1 MSYRDWLRPPRH
13 LIALFLVLTLV
24 PSLLLIVFGWRLLE
38 QDMELERQQAE
49 AGREQAADLIVAALE
64 QHLAT
69 AETAL
74 RESRGLP
81 SIAGSGDAV
90 VVLFGSGDVWTEPAE
105 RLLFYPVPLSGPE
118 SSAATF
124 ADGETLEFRERD
136 YRRAADW
143 FGRLARSSSPPVRAG
158 ALIRLARNLR
168 RSGAFDEA
176 LETYSRIQPSDA
188 AVGGVPADLLARW
201 ARCELLA
208 ELGRAAEL
216 QDEGRLL
223 ARDVLAGRWR
233 LDRTQFQIHLAD
245 AQRWSGRADGPAP
258 AAIAL
263 ASSVEWIH
271 GRWRRTSPGE
281 AFSGRTARTAN
292 GVTTTVLWQ
301 GTGDHAAAFVVG
313 PSYLQSQWMA
323 KLEPLQE
330 RHGVRTV
337 LGEPAERLSSTS
349 ARPRAAAETGLP
361 WTVLVEGTASAG
373 TNRFAGRRTVW
384 LAGLGIITL
393 LVVSGTYVVVRAASR
408 ELAVARLQSDFV
420 SAVSHEF
427 RTPLTSLRQLSEMLI
442 DRPATP
448 LDRRQSYYAALA
460 RQTERLHRLVESL
473 LDFGRMEAGTSPYRL
488 VPLDAGTLVEDIVRQ
503 FDADAAARGHE
514 IRLQMPPA
522 AGTIAADRDALTNAL
537 WNLLDNAV
545 KYSPG
550 SAVVWVNV
558 AIENGALIIRVRD
571 EGVGIPAA
579 EQHEIF
585 GKFVRGA
592 TARAGN
598 INGTG
603 IGLAMVSH
611 IVTAHGGSVSV
622 ESQPGS
628 GSTFTVRLALIPAT
642 AAQGKEAAC
651 LES

>member
-13 LIALFLVLTLV
+13 LVALFLVLTLV
-24 PSLLLIVFGWRLLE
+24 PSLLLIAFGWRLLE
-38 QDMELERQQAE
+38 QDLELERQQAE

-64 QHLAT
+64 QNLTT
-69 AETAL
+69 AEAAL
-74 RESRGLP
+74 RDARGFP
-81 SIAGSGDAV
+81 SIAGSEDAV
-90 VVLFGSGDVWTEPAE
+90 VVLFESGNARAEPAH
-105 RLLFYPVPLSGPE
+105 RLLFYPVPSPGPE
-118 SSAATF
+118 APAATF
-124 ADGETLEFRERD
+124 ADGETLEFRDRD

-143 FGRLARSSSPPVRAG
+143 FRRLARSSSAPVRAG

-176 LETYSRIQPSDA
+176 LATYGRIQPSDA

-208 ELGRAAEL
+208 ELGRTTEL
-216 QDEGRLL
+216 QDEARLL

-245 AQRWSGRADGPAP
+245 AQRWSGRPEGPAP

-263 ASSVEWIH
+263 ASSVEWLY

-281 AFSGRTARTAN
+281 AFSGRTARTVDD
-292 GVTTTVLWQ
+292 VTTTVLWQ
-301 GTGDHAAAFVVG
+301 GTGDRAAVFVAG
-313 PSYLQSQWMA
+313 PGYLESQWMA
-323 KLEPLQE
+323 KLEPLQD

-337 LGEPAERLSSTS
+337 LGEPPERLSSTS

-361 WTVLVEGTASAG
+361 WTVLVDGTASAA

-384 LAGLGIITL
+384 LAGLGIIAL
-393 LVVSGTYVVVRAASR
+393 LVVTGTYVVVRAVSR

-427 RTPLTSLRQLSEMLI
+427 RTPLTSLRQLTEMLS
-442 DRPATP
+442 DRPSTP
-448 LDRRQSYYAALA
+448 VDRRQTYYAALA

-488 VPLDAGTLVEDIVRQ
+488 APVEAGALIGEVVRQ
-503 FDADAAARGHE
+503 FAADAAARDHE
-514 IRLQMPPA
+514 VRLQVAAPA
-522 AGTIAADRDALTNAL
+522 AGISADRDALTNAI
-537 WNLLDNAV
+537 WNLLDNAA

-550 SAVVWVNV
+550 A
-558 AIENGALIIRVRD
+558 ALIRVDVAVEGSSLAIHVRD
-571 EGVGIPAA
+571 EGMGIPGA
-579 EQHEIF
+579 EQREIF

-598 INGTG
+598 ISGTG

-611 IVTAHGGSVSV
+611 IVAAHRGTVSV
-622 ESQPGS
+622 ESAPGA
-628 GSTFTVRLALIPAT
+628 GSVFTIRLPLVDAGTSAT
-642 AAQGKEAAC
+642 REAAC
-651 LES
+651 LGS